1 MGFMCLVIQIK
12 LFKVL
17 LLLMISSAYNN
28 NSMGFSLEKVQ
39 RFSSPRKELPATTSE
54 DLEKKA
60 SPPKEDGFFKTQVTA
75 TASDADAQ
83 TAQKALA
90 PLANLPTPVSQLM
103 AGNNGTGMATTAPQI
118 YVINA
123 GGTPPPP
130 PTIDME
136 VDTNPTQANGG
147 GLLGLNPTTTLS
159 LHEGAGGGGHHAE
172 GHHGGGGYNWFN
184 SVYPFAL
191 GGEGFAW
198 GQQMLSGAAVGAV
211 LAFMINGVGNLFED
225 DYLGPISN
233 GIDSIADGAKSI
245 PFVGDILAP
254 IIRLPNKI
262 FTPKGIARLHFD
274 KATNRRY
281 KLILKPS
288 DGSPAYVQASKN
300 KGLLP
305 KLGINGGY
313 QEFAKVYR
321 PEVTTTGSHWPIIG
335 AIWNKA
341 ERDIRKLQHA
351 KENMELWG
359 LNNPDG
365 IIPNQDRLQ
374 AVKYTDLERFGQESL
389 VQFIGDVQQPRE
401 IRVFEKLNGKP
412 SATKV
417 YEFDVDLQRYK
428 LKIVRTINRKAEWA
442 GADFIWNEATKAY
455 TYTLKSG
462 TNLSELTDPKQEW
475 LKELGNSSVKTLN
488 EIAPMAHEMLGG
500 LDIRKHANAF
510 KNTWDDVVMKYIPLR
525 GMALGALIG
534 GVLAMRAGYYEA
546 GHKHL
551 NINEEEH
558 ERNWYDP
565 RGWGKT
571 ARSFIPF

>member
-1 MGFMCLVIQIK
+1 
-12 LFKVL
+12 
-17 LLLMISSAYNN
+17 MISSAYNN
-28 NSMGFSLEKVQ
+28 NSSMGFSLEKTQ
-39 RFSSPRKELPATTSE
+39 RFSSPRKELPATIDDQATASE
-54 DLEKKA
+54 EAKKKA
-60 SPPKEDGFFKTQVTA
+60 SPPKEDGFFKTQVTT
-75 TASDADAQ
+75 TASDADAEA
-83 TAQKALA
+83 AQKALA
-90 PLANLPTPVSQLM
+90 PLANLPTPVSHLM
-103 AGNNGTGMATTAPQI
+103 AGNNGTGMATTTAPQI

-136 VDTNPTQANGG
+136 VDTNPNQPNGV

-225 DYLGPISN
+225 DYLGPLN
-233 GIDSIADGAKSI
+233 NCIDSVADGAKNI
-245 PFVGDILAP
+245 PFIGDVASA

-274 KATNRRY
+274 KATDRRY

-313 QEFAKVYR
+313 QEFAKVYK
-321 PEVTTTGSHWPIIG
+321 EETANNWFG
-335 AIWNKA
+335 AKWRQLKHAGENLKLWGWNNA
-341 ERDIRKLQHA
+341 EGILSNE
-351 KENMELWG
+351 ENMKA
-359 LNNPDG
+359 
-365 IIPNQDRLQ
+365 I
-374 AVKYTDLERFGQESL
+374 KYTDLERFGQEAL
-389 VQFIGDVQQPRE
+389 IQFIGDVQQPRK
-401 IRVFEKLNGKP
+401 IQVFEKLNGQP
-412 SATKV
+412 ATTKV
-417 YEFDVDLQRYK
+417 YEFDVALQRYK
-428 LKIVRTINRKAEWA
+428 LILAKTIDKKVNWV
-442 GADFIWNEATKAY
+442 GADFVWDEASKAY
-455 TYTLKSG
+455 SYTLKNSRQL
-462 TNLSELTDPKQEW
+462 TDLSEPKQEW
-475 LKELGNSSVKTLN
+475 LKELKNSSLKTLN

-500 LDIRKHANAF
+500 LDIRKNANAF

>member
-1 MGFMCLVIQIK
+1 
-12 LFKVL
+12 
-17 LLLMISSAYNN
+17 MISSAYNN
-28 NSMGFSLEKVQ
+28 NSSMGFSLEKTQ
-39 RFSSPRKELPATTSE
+39 RFSLPRKELPATIDDQATASE
-54 DLEKKA
+54 DPDKKV
-60 SPPKEDGFFKTQVTA
+60 SPLKEDGFFKTQVTKTTA
-75 TASDADAQ
+75 TTADAEV
-83 TAQKALA
+83 AQKALA
-90 PLANLPTPVSQLM
+90 PLGNLPTPVNQLM

-123 GGTPPPP
+123 GGTPTPP

-136 VDTNPTQANGG
+136 VDTSPTQTSGG
-147 GLLGLNPTTTLS
+147 GLLGLNPTTTVS
-159 LHEGAGGGGHHAE
+159 LHEGAGGGGGHHAE

-184 SVYPFAL
+184 SVYPFTL
-191 GGEGFAW
+191 GGESFAW
-198 GQQMLSGAAVGAV
+198 GQQMLSGAAVGAT

-225 DYLGPISN
+225 DYLGPICN
-233 GIDSIADGAKSI
+233 GIDSLADGAKSV
-245 PFVGDILAP
+245 PFVGDILAAVIRFP
-254 IIRLPNKI
+254 IKLV
-262 FTPKGIARLHFD
+262 TPKGIARLHFD
-274 KATNRRY
+274 QATERRY

-335 AIWNKA
+335 PIWNQA
-341 ERDIRKLQHA
+341 EKSIRKLQHA
-351 KENMELWG
+351 RENLEQWG
-359 LNNPDG
+359 FNNPDG
-365 IIPNQDRLQ
+365 IIPNHERLQ
-374 AVKYTDLERFGQESL
+374 SVKYTDLERFGQESL
-389 VQFIGDVQQPRE
+389 VHFIGDVQQPRQ
-401 IRVFEKLNGKP
+401 ISVFERLNGKP
-412 SATKV
+412 STTKV
-417 YEFDVDLQRYK
+417 YEFDVALKRYK
-428 LKIVRTINRKAEWA
+428 LKIARTINREAKWA

-455 TYTLKSG
+455 SYTLKNG
-462 TNLSELTDPKQEW
+462 AVLDHLTDPKQEW
-475 LKELGNSSVKTLN
+475 LKELGNSGLKTLN

-534 GVLAMRAGYYEA
+534 GVLAMKAGYYEA

-551 NINEEEH
+551 NINEEDPP
-558 ERNWYDP
+558 RDWYDP

-571 ARSFIPF
+571 VRSFIPF